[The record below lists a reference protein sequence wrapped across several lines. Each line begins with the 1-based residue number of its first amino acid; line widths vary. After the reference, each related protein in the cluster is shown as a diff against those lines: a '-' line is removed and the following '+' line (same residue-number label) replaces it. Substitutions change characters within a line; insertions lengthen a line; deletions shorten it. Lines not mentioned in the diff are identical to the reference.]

1 MVNRKLVMGLPKYFG
16 EAIPIFTVSTPV
28 HLTST
33 NKQTNKQKQINAKIL
48 IQKKTE
54 RLRKSARVHIYTK
67 HQQKYH
73 QKFLQCISLY
83 QVTVSEDQERKQG
96 EPMQECC
103 QGKTAL

>member
-1 MVNRKLVMGLPKYFG
+1 
-16 EAIPIFTVSTPV
+16 
-28 HLTST
+28 LTST

-48 IQKKTE
+48 IEKKTE
-54 RLRKSARVHIYTK
+54 SLRKSARVHIHTK
-67 HQQKYH
+67 QQQKYH
-73 QKFLQCISLY
+73 QKFLRCISLY